1 MTGISAVIATY
12 KRKDELKKLL
22 DSLIVNNCPHLEV
35 IIADQNRDNL
45 IDTLLSEY
53 SSLLDIKHL
62 KLSLANQSKARNIG
76 ANNAKYDIICFPDDD
91 CWFEDNALNRVLY
104 HFQNFSHT
112 DLLVINWKQNA
123 IKHKDQVSLTKNEI
137 FSFRS
142 VGYVTYVLF
151 FKKEAFLLLGGFV
164 EDMGLGQYIG
174 GGEDTEITFRA
185 ANNDLQI
192 FYDSSIEVNH
202 KYTAIHKRAIE
213 AIRSRERAMG
223 FLYAM
228 YKVPYYV
235 IIRGF
240 IAPLIHM
247 LSLNPKRWKEY
258 YNMFLARIEG
268 YIYARRKISTFQ
280 KTDKHDVGI
289 VIAQE

>member
-12 KRKDELKKLL
+12 RRKDELRRLL
-22 DSLIVNNCPHLEV
+22 DSLIVNNCPQLEV

-45 IDTLLSEY
+45 IDTLVSEY
-53 SSLLDIKHL
+53 SEFLNIKHL
-62 KLSLANQSKARNIG
+62 KLSLANQSRARNIG
-76 ANNAKYDIICFPDDD
+76 ASNAQYDIVCFPDDD

-104 HFQNFSHT
+104 HFQNFSDT

-123 IKHKDQVSLTKNEI
+123 IKHKDQVSLTKDEI

-151 FKKEAFLLLGGFV
+151 FNKEAFLKLDGFV

-185 ANNDLQI
+185 ANNGLNI

-202 KYTAIHKRAIE
+202 KYTEIHKRAIE

-235 IIRGF
+235 IVRGF
-240 IAPLIHM
+240 IAPLVHM

-268 YIYARRKISTFQ
+268 YIYAKRKISTFSKGEKEDVRMAIVQ
-280 KTDKHDVGI
+280 K
-289 VIAQE
+289 